1 MDNKQN
7 TTWIATVPRTG
18 SMWTTNVVR
27 EILNYSN
34 INVLPKTQ
42 PQAEEDYFNL
52 FERQAFSDQNEKNH
66 YVLKVHTFI
75 EDINIPRSK
84 LITNIRNPYDICASY
99 YRFMKCDIDTA
110 INAALGLPILIDQ
123 YKKWDARNLFI
134 VKYEE
139 IEEPS
144 SKLVLELSEFLG
156 AHLDENAALSIWKKF
171 SKDNVRKIIADNDKS
186 LSDKISKKQEVD
198 AREVVFFGKN
208 NYRSF
213 DLSTG
218 FQTGHISERKTGE
231 WRLAF
236 SESETHKIVEALDNT
251 AKKFGYRSEKY

>member
-7 TTWIATVPRTG
+7 TTWIASIARSG

-27 EILNYSN
+27 EIFNYSKM
-34 INVLPKTQ
+34 NVLPNTI
-42 PQAEEDYFNL
+42 PQKDEDNFNL

-66 YVLKVHTFI
+66 YVLKVHGLLN
-75 EDINIPRSK
+75 INIPRSK
-84 LITNIRNPYDICASY
+84 VITNIRNPYDVCASFY
-99 YRFMKCDIDTA
+99 EFMKCDIDRA
-110 INAALGLPILIDQ
+110 IIVALSITEVIEH
-123 YKKWDARNLFI
+123 YKKIDKKDLFI
-134 VKYEE
+134 VWYEE

-144 SKLVLELSEFLG
+144 SKLVLKLSEFLG
-156 AHLDENAALSIWKKF
+156 VHLDENAALSIWKKF

-186 LSDKISKKQEVD
+186 LSDKISKKQEID
-198 AREVVFFGKN
+198 AREVVILGKN

-213 DLSTG
+213 DLNTG

-231 WRLAF
+231 WRLVF

>member
-7 TTWIATVPRTG
+7 TTWIAAVARTG

-27 EILNYSN
+27 EIFYYSN

-42 PQAEEDYFNL
+42 PQAGEDYFNL

-66 YVLKVHTFI
+66 YVLKVHIFI
-75 EDINIPRSK
+75 EDINIPKSK

-110 INAALGLPILIDQ
+110 INAALSLPILIDH

-186 LSDKISKKQEVD
+186 LSDKISKKQEID
-198 AREVVFFGKN
+198 PREVVILGKN

-213 DLSTG
+213 DLNTG

-231 WRLAF
+231 WSVTF

-251 AKKFGYRSEKY
+251 AKKFGYRSEKF

>member
-7 TTWIATVPRTG
+7 TTWIAAVARTG

-27 EILNYSN
+27 EILNYSKM
-34 INVLPKTQ
+34 NVLPKTQ

-52 FERQAFSDQNEKNH
+52 FERRALGDQNEKNH
-66 YVLKVHTFI
+66 YVLKVHIFI

-84 LITNIRNPYDICASY
+84 LITNIRNPYDICASFY
-99 YRFMKCDIDTA
+99 EFMKCDIDSA
-110 INAALGLPILIDQ
+110 INDALSLPILIDH
-123 YKKWDARNLFI
+123 YKKWDAKNLFI

-186 LSDKISKKQEVD
+186 LSDKISKKQEID
-198 AREVVFFGKN
+198 ANEIVNLGRN

-213 DLSTG
+213 DLNTG

-236 SESETHKIVEALDNT
+236 SESETHKIVEAIDDT
-251 AKKFGYRSEKY
+251 AIKLGYSSEKY

>member
-7 TTWIATVPRTG
+7 TIWIAAVARTG

-27 EILNYSN
+27 EILNYSKM
-34 INVLPKTQ
+34 NVLPKTQ
-42 PQAEEDYFNL
+42 LQDTEDWLNL
-52 FERQAFSDQNEKNH
+52 YQRQALIDQNKKNH
-66 YVLKVHTFI
+66 YVLKVHTLL
-75 EDINIPRSK
+75 DINLPRSK
-84 LITNIRNPYDICASY
+84 VITNIRNPYDVCASFY
-99 YRFMKCDIDTA
+99 EFMKCEINWA
-110 INAALGLPILIDQ
+110 ISIALNLTNLLEH
-123 YKKWDARNLFI
+123 YKKIDERDLFI

-186 LSDKISKKQEVD
+186 LSDKISKKQEINANEIVILGRND
-198 AREVVFFGKN
+198 
-208 NYRSF
+208 YRSF
-213 DLSTG
+213 DLNTG

-231 WRLAF
+231 WRLVF

>member
-18 SMWTTNVVR
+18 SMWTANVVR
-27 EILNYSN
+27 EILNYSKM
-34 INVLPKTQ
+34 NVLPKTQ
-42 PQAEEDYFNL
+42 SQADKDFINI
-52 FERQAFSDQNEKNH
+52 FERRALGDQNEKNH
-66 YVLKVHTFI
+66 YVFKVHTLL
-75 EDINIPRSK
+75 DINTPRSK
-84 LITNIRNPYDICASY
+84 VITNIRNPYDVCASFY
-99 YRFMKCDIDTA
+99 QFMKCDIGWA
-110 INAALGLPILIDQ
+110 IFIALSLTETIEHF
-123 YKKWDARNLFI
+123 KKNDEKNLFI

-156 AHLDENAALSIWKKF
+156 AHLDENEALSIWKKF
-171 SKDNVRKIIADNDKS
+171 SKDSVRKIIADNDKS
-186 LSDKISKKQEVD
+186 LSDKISKKQEID
-198 AREVVFFGKN
+198 AREVVILEKN

>member
-1 MDNKQN
+1 MDKQN
-7 TTWIATVPRTG
+7 TTWISTVPRTG

-27 EILNYSN
+27 EIFYYSN

-42 PQAEEDYFNL
+42 TQAEEDYFNL

-66 YVLKVHTFI
+66 YVLKVHTLL
-75 EDINIPRSK
+75 DINIPRSK
-84 LITNIRNPYDICASY
+84 VITNIRNPYDICASFY
-99 YRFMKCDIDTA
+99 EFMKCDIDWA
-110 INAALGLPILIDQ
+110 IFIALEQTKYIEHF
-123 YKKWDARNLFI
+123 KKNDEKNLLI

-171 SKDNVRKIIADNDKS
+171 SKNSVRKIIADNDKS
-186 LSDKISKKQEVD
+186 LSDKISKKQEID
-198 AREVVFFGKN
+198 AREVVILVKN

-213 DLSTG
+213 DLNTG

-231 WRLAF
+231 WRVTF

>member
-1 MDNKQN
+1 
-7 TTWIATVPRTG
+7 
-18 SMWTTNVVR
+18 
-27 EILNYSN
+27 
-34 INVLPKTQ
+34 
-42 PQAEEDYFNL
+42 
-52 FERQAFSDQNEKNH
+52 
-66 YVLKVHTFI
+66 
-75 EDINIPRSK
+75 
-84 LITNIRNPYDICASY
+84 
-99 YRFMKCDIDTA
+99 MKCDIDWA
-110 INAALGLPILIDQ
+110 IFIALSLPILIDQ
-123 YKKWDARNLFI
+123 YKKNDEKNFFI

-186 LSDKISKKQEVD
+186 LSDKISKKQEID
-198 AREVVFFGKN
+198 PREVVILGKN

-213 DLSTG
+213 DLNTG

-231 WRLAF
+231 WRLVF
-236 SESETHKIVEALDNT
+236 SETETHKIVEALDNT

>member
-27 EILNYSN
+27 EIINYSK
-34 INVLPKTQ
+34 INVLPKIL
-42 PQAEEDYFNL
+42 PLPNEDRLNL
-52 FERQAFSDQNEKNH
+52 FQRRALIDQNEKNH
-66 YVLKVHTFI
+66 YVLKVHDLL
-75 EDINIPRSK
+75 DINIPRSK
-84 LITNIRNPYDICASY
+84 VITNIRNPYDICASFY
-99 YRFMKCDIDTA
+99 EFMKCDIDWA
-110 INAALGLPILIDQ
+110 IFIALEQTKYIEHF
-123 YKKWDARNLFI
+123 KKNDEKNLFI

-156 AHLDENAALSIWKKF
+156 VHLDENAALSIWKKF
-171 SKDNVRKIIADNDKS
+171 SKDSVRKIISDNDKS
-186 LSDKISKKQEVD
+186 LSEKISKKQEID
-198 AREVVFFGKN
+198 DREIVILGKN

-236 SESETHKIVEALDNT
+236 SESETHKIVQAIDDT
-251 AKKFGYRSEKY
+251 AIKLGYRSEK

>member
-34 INVLPKTQ
+34 MNVLPKAL
-42 PQAEEDYFNL
+42 PQDKEDWLNL
-52 FERQAFSDQNEKNH
+52 FQRRALGDQNEKNH
-66 YVLKVHTFI
+66 YVLKVHIFI

-99 YRFMKCDIDTA
+99 YQFMKCDIDAA
-110 INAALGLPILIDQ
+110 INCALSLPILIDQ
-123 YKKWDARNLFI
+123 YKKWDAKNLFI

-139 IEEPS
+139 IEESS
-144 SKLVLELSEFLG
+144 SKLVLELAEFLG
-156 AHLDENAALSIWKKF
+156 AKLDENAALSISKKF
-171 SKDNVRKIIADNDKS
+171 SKDSVRKIIADNDKS
-186 LSDKISKKQEVD
+186 LSDKISKKQEID
-198 AREVVFFGKN
+198 ANEIVILGRN
-208 NYRSF
+208 DYRSF
-213 DLSTG
+213 DLNTG

-231 WRLAF
+231 WRVVF